1 MRRLLPIWLT
11 LAVLFGA
18 VMLRAQ
24 DPVFLVTLRHA
35 LFDAMHRWE
44 PRAYTP
50 VPVRIVDIDD
60 ESLARLGQWPL
71 PRDVQAEMV
80 DRLREM
86 GAASIAFDI
95 VFPEPDRSSP
105 HRMVERLDPESRR
118 LLGPAIAHLPDPD
131 ARLAQAI
138 AKGKVVMG
146 FAPDEGGQDL
156 PAPPSFALTPTAT
169 DLRPYLM
176 RFRGAVVSLP
186 QFTGKAAGSGAID
199 FWPDTDGVVR
209 RVPLLLAV
217 GDRVHP
223 SLALEAVRIALGEE
237 GYAVR
242 TDRIG
247 PNLGLGPDKG
257 VNAIRVGG
265 HAVPTDGR
273 GRMWMHFTPSQPGRY
288 IPAWK
293 LLAGEVPR
301 SEVDGAVV
309 IVGTSAKGLYDQRF
323 TPLGTP
329 IPGVEI
335 QAQVV
340 EQILNGGFLIRPDW
354 ADGAEILFIGLLSF
368 TILALVLRFG
378 PLTSMAIWGV
388 VMIGTFAQSLKLFEA
403 VGLLFD
409 PVFPAIT
416 VLVVYMV
423 MSVASHV
430 RSEGERRWIRE
441 AFKSYISPN
450 LVEQILKHPETLQL
464 GGERRELSFVFTDLE
479 GFTALVEKTRPGDLI
494 PLLNEYLN
502 AMIRI
507 GFKHG
512 GTLDKIVGDATAFF
526 FNAPVLQEDH
536 ARRALACALE
546 MDAFATA
553 FAKRKTEEGYALGM
567 TRIGVHTGS
576 VIVGNMGGDILFNY
590 CAHGD
595 AINTAS
601 RLEGVNKYLGTRVC
615 VSLETAQRVSDF
627 AGRPIG
633 RLMLKG
639 KREPILA
646 FEPFPPGQAES
657 EALEAYLAAYTEMEA
672 GGPAALAAFEE
683 LARRHPSDP
692 LIAFHRRRLG
702 AGAGDAAIVFDDK

>member
-35 LFDAMHRWE
+35 LFDAFQRWE
-44 PRAYTP
+44 PRAYQP
-50 VPVRIVDIDD
+50 LPIRVVDIDD

-71 PRDVQAEMV
+71 PRSLQAEIV
-80 DRLREM
+80 ERLRDM

-105 HRMVERLDPESRR
+105 LRMLDQLDPATREQ
-118 LLGPAIAHLPDPD
+118 LAPTLNHLPDPD
-131 ARLAQAI
+131 ARLAEAV
-138 AKGKVVMG
+138 AGGKVVMG
-146 FAPDEGGQDL
+146 FAPDAGASDQ
-156 PAPPSFALTPTAT
+156 PPPPPFAIGETKIDP
-169 DLRPYLM
+169 RPFLM
-176 RFRGAVVSLP
+176 PFPGAVVSLP
-186 QFTGKAAGSGAID
+186 QFTDKAAGSGAID

-209 RVPLLLAV
+209 RVPLMVAV
-217 GDRVHP
+217 GDRVYP
-223 SLALEAVRIALGEE
+223 SLALEAVRIALGAD
-237 GYAVR
+237 GYSIR
-242 TDRIG
+242 TERIG
-247 PNLGLGPDKG
+247 PDLGIGPDSG
-257 VNAIRVGG
+257 VNAVRVGG

-273 GRMWMHFTPSQPGRY
+273 GRMWMHFTRSEPRRY
-288 IPAWK
+288 LPAWK
-293 LLAGEVPR
+293 LLAGEVPK
-301 SEVDGAVV
+301 SEVEGAIV

-323 TPLGTP
+323 TPLGSP

-335 QAQVV
+335 QAQVA

-354 ADGAEILFIGLLSF
+354 ADGAEILFIGVLSF

-378 PLTSMAIWGV
+378 PLTSMLIWGV
-388 VMIGTFAQSLKLFEA
+388 AMIGTFVQSLQLYDA

-416 VLVVYMV
+416 VLVVYLV

-441 AFKSYISPN
+441 AFKSYVSPN
-450 LVEQILKHPETLQL
+450 LVEQILEHPEILQL

-479 GFTALVEKTRPGDLI
+479 GFTALVEKAKPGDLI

-507 GFKHG
+507 GFRHG

-526 FNAPVLQEDH
+526 FNAPVTQEDH
-536 ARRALACALE
+536 AQRALDCALE

-553 FAKRKTEEGYALGM
+553 FARRKTAEGYAVGM

-615 VSLETAQRVSDF
+615 VSLETAQRCRDF
-627 AGRPIG
+627 SGRPIG
-633 RLMLKG
+633 RLMMKG
-639 KREPILA
+639 KQEPILA
-646 FEPFPPGQAES
+646 FEPLSPAQAKS
-657 EALEAYLAAYTEMEA
+657 EAVESYLAAYTDMEA
-672 GGPAALAAFEE
+672 GVPGAADAFAGLAQRF
-683 LARRHPSDP
+683 PDDP
-692 LIAFHRRRLG
+692 LIAFHHRRLQ
-702 AGAGDAAIVFDDK
+702 AGATDAAIVFGDK